1 MYFPNYQ
8 IHSFYDNPDE
18 IVNYSKSLNF
28 EKSDTGRYPGTR
40 SQSLHEINDDL
51 FTYSCQKILKSIY
64 GPSYKEVSFIA
75 QNYFQLINPNHLKEN
90 ENQGWIHVDPDS
102 ILTAII
108 YLSKDVNRAGTSL
121 YTAKSEGKGV
131 INSNS
136 ELRKQYYLDG
146 IVAED
151 YKEKLIENND
161 RFEKLATFYS
171 KYNSMVAFDGSN
183 FHGANFDLQN
193 ETRLTQII
201 FFYEI
206 NANYYP
212 YPEIRKPF

>member
-18 IVNYSKSLNF
+18 VVNYSQTLLF

-40 SQSLHEINDDL
+40 SKSLHEINENL
-51 FTYSCQKILKSIY
+51 FTYSCQKVLKSIY
-64 GPSYKEVSFIA
+64 GPDYKNVSFFA
-75 QNYFQLINPNHLKEN
+75 QNYFQLINPNDLKEN
-90 ENQGWIHVDPDS
+90 EKQGWIHVDPDS

-108 YLSKDVNRAGTSL
+108 YLTKNINTAGTTL
-121 YTAKSEGKGV
+121 FTAKTEGDG
-131 INSNS
+131 IITSNS
-136 ELRKQYYLDG
+136 ELRKQYYLEG
-146 IVAED
+146 KVPEN
-151 YKEKLIENND
+151 YKEKLLENNN

-171 KYNSMVAFDGSN
+171 KYNSMIAFDGSN
-183 FHGANFDLQN
+183 FHGAEFDLQN
-193 ETRLTQII
+193 ENRLTQII

-206 NANYYP
+206 NAKYYP